1 MERIEYVA
9 VLRGHTVIA
18 SYGDSSP
25 AIERDILKLLPATTG
40 TEQLISTGH
49 LFSFFPTT
57 SLTFVC
63 ASPQSVDKQRPLQFL
78 NVLSRRWIGTYGPPS
93 ATAGLHA
100 LDSFFA
106 KDFAGLFA
114 EFNQAKTADL
124 ARELDETQRILTESV
139 SRAFDRG
146 SDLQTLASKS
156 ESLISTSEEFRR
168 NSVNL
173 RKKMQCQWLKSW
185 AWTIVILLIVIYF
198 IVSRFCGGFLLP
210 LCL

>member
-9 VLRGHTVIA
+9 VLRGQTVIA

-25 AIERDILKLLPATTG
+25 NLERDVLKLLPATSG

-49 LFSFFPTT
+49 LFSFLHT
-57 SLTFVC
+57 SALTFVC
-63 ASPQSVDKQRPLQFL
+63 ASPQSIDRQRPLQFL
-78 NVLSRRWIGTYGPPS
+78 NVLSSRWIGTYGPPS

-106 KDFAGLFA
+106 KDFAGLFG

-124 ARELDETQRILTESV
+124 ARELDETQKILTQSV
-139 SRAFDRG
+139 TRAFDRG
-146 SDLQTLASKS
+146 SELHDLASKS
-156 ESLISTSEEFRR
+156 ETLINTSEEFRR

-173 RKKMQCQWLKSW
+173 RKKMQCQWIKSY
-185 AWTIVILLIVIYF
+185 AWMIAVVLVVIYF

-210 LCL
+210 LCI